1 MKDACEA
8 DCYDPESSRIYV
20 NRFIKRMNQEAAKL
34 KLTNTSFSNSHG
46 LSDKATKS
54 TAQDVVRLTQA
65 GLKFPLFCEIT
76 KKFVYDSRVVF
87 DFDSSRPS
95 GQKGVLAH
103 QKWYNLNILLND
115 PKGRYRGVKTG

>member
-54 TAQDVVRLTQA
+54 TAQDVIRLTQA

-87 DFDSSRPS
+87 DFFSYFFR
-95 GQKGVLAH
+95 
-103 QKWYNLNILLND
+103 
-115 PKGRYRGVKTG
+115 RF